1 MTLSKPPHV
10 RSPRTR
16 CALQYTGTQ
25 EDTPM
30 WEEIQDMPGEI
41 FDLTDED
48 INQFLDE
55 QEPKEENN

>member
-1 MTLSKPPHV
+1 
-10 RSPRTR
+10 
-16 CALQYTGTQ
+16 ALQYTGTQ